1 MGQLERIEELVGDN
15 GGAQD
20 VALGERHGKGRLQP
34 CDDVAAEAETRLALE
49 KLVNKLAGTAWVAAV
64 RCCVCAVVQAGGGS
78 PGTARWRRG
87 EAGRCLRGCAGDGRP
102 CL

>member
-34 CDDVAAEAETRLALE
+34 CDDVAAEAEARLALE
-49 KLVNKLAGTAWVAAV
+49 N
-64 RCCVCAVVQAGGGS
+64 S
-78 PGTARWRRG
+78 
-87 EAGRCLRGCAGDGRP
+87 
-102 CL
+102 